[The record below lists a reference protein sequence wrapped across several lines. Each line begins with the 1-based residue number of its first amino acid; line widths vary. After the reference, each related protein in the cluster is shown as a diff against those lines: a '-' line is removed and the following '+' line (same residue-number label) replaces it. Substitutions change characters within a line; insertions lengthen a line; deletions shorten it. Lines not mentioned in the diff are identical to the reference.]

1 MTLQKNT
8 QKEKKEKKKNN
19 DSADKCY
26 IIDVLWLD
34 YMYMLILN
42 SPTFCLGDIE
52 QFACVQ

>member
-26 IIDVLWLD
+26 IIDVL
-34 YMYMLILN
+34 
-42 SPTFCLGDIE
+42 
-52 QFACVQ
+52 